1 MESGVPFYMAFAVA
15 AFSAY
20 SVFFFAAR
28 FSLRMS
34 LVRVRGT
41 LALKFIAY
49 WVARSLLAFGNLN
62 SSLPYYPEARTLAS
76 RETLLGD
83 KTLQGFGLGTD

>member
-1 MESGVPFYMAFAVA
+1 MASGLPFYMAFAVA
-15 AFSAY
+15 AFSAS
-20 SVFFFAAR
+20 SVFFFSAR
-28 FSLRMS
+28 LVLRMS

-49 WVARSLLAFGNLN
+49 WVARSLLDFGNLK
-62 SSLPYYPEARTLAS
+62 SSLPYCPDARTLAS